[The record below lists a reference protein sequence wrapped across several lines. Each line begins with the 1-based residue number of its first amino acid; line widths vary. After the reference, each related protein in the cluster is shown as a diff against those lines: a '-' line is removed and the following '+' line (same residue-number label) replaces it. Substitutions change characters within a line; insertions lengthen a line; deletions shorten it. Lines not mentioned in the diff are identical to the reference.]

1 MILQID
7 VGNSQTKWRLVD
19 GTEIRSR
26 GSQHTQSLLDGPLI
40 LGDINTPS
48 SAQLCSVA
56 DSSIELR
63 IGCQITDQYGIRV
76 QIAKVSPRVGQV
88 TCGYQEPK
96 SLGIDR
102 WLAIVAA
109 YHQDRC
115 ASLVVDVGSAMTID
129 LIGPDGQHQGG
140 YILPGIQLMRQSL
153 WRGTDQV
160 KVDAIAVT
168 NVLVPGMHTADA
180 VNKGCLLA
188 AVAAVEK
195 LASEYPA
202 AIVVTGGDAL
212 ALIDTL
218 SLKAKHSPDL
228 VLEGLSVGGIAMLS
242 YGSAV

>member
-19 GTEIRSR
+19 GTEIQSR
-26 GSQHTQSLLDGPLI
+26 GSQQTESLLDGPLI
-40 LGDINTPS
+40 LDDISAPS

-56 DSSIELR
+56 DVSVELR
-63 IGCQITDQYGIRV
+63 IGRQIADQYGIRV

-88 TCGYQEPK
+88 TCGYQEPT
-96 SLGIDR
+96 SLGVDR
-102 WLAIVAA
+102 WLAVVAA

-115 ASLVVDVGSAMTID
+115 ATLVVDVGSALTID

-140 YILPGIQLMRQSL
+140 YILPGMRLMRQSL

-160 KVDAIAVT
+160 KVDAMDVT
-168 NVLVPGMHTADA
+168 SVLVPGMHTADA

-202 AIVVTGGDAL
+202 TLVVTGGDAL
-212 ALIDTL
+212 ALIDAL

-228 VLEGLSVGGIAMLS
+228 VFEGLSVEGVAMLS
-242 YGSAV
+242 YESAV

>member
-19 GTEIRSR
+19 GTEIQSR
-26 GSQHTQSLLDGPLI
+26 GSQQTQSLLDGSLI
-40 LGDINTPS
+40 LDNVSAPS
-48 SAQLCSVA
+48 SAQLCSVT
-56 DSSIELR
+56 DVTFELR
-63 IGCQITDQYGIRV
+63 IGRQIADQYGIQV
-76 QIAKVSPRVGQV
+76 QIAKVSSQVGQV

-96 SLGIDR
+96 NLGIDR
-102 WLAIVAA
+102 WLAVVAA

-115 ASLVVDVGSAMTID
+115 ATLVVDVGSAMTID
-129 LIGPDGQHQGG
+129 LISPDGQHQGG
-140 YILPGIQLMRQSL
+140 YILPGLRLMRQSL

-168 NVLVPGMHTADA
+168 SMLVPGMNTADA

-195 LASEYPA
+195 LASQYPA

-212 ALIDTL
+212 ALIDAL

-228 VLEGLSVGGIAMLS
+228 VLEGLSVRGVAMLS
-242 YGSAV
+242 YEPAV